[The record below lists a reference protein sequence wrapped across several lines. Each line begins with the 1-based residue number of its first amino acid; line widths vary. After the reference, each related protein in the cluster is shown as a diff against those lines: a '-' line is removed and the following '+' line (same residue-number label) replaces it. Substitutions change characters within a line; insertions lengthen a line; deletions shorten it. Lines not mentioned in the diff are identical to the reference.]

1 MNATEKEEVGVVSP
15 NTAMFQSIKNPIR
28 FILRKK
34 EIILVKFKGK
44 KLVRI
49 IFYVD
54 DNKQFSIYVSTYLSF
69 SFSVFLVEANYYTS
83 DYPESFVPIGVR
95 CGVFNVSFSVDGTH
109 IFRADVFLVVLER
122 GHRLEE

>member
-1 MNATEKEEVGVVSP
+1 MNATEKKEGGLYLQIPRCFRVSRIRYALFRVRNRSHEIRGEE
-15 NTAMFQSIKNPIR
+15 ARMYHFR
-28 FILRKK
+28 RRRH
-34 EIILVKFKGK
+34 E
-44 KLVRI
+44 
-49 IFYVD
+49 
-54 DNKQFSIYVSTYLSF
+54 QFSIYVLTYLSF
-69 SFSVFLVEANYYTS
+69 SFSVFLVNANYYTS